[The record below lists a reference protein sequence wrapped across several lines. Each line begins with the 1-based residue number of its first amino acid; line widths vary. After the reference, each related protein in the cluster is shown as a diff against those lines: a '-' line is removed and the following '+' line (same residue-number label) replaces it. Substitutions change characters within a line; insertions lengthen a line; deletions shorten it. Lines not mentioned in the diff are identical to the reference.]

1 MLVGLVNYLLFF
13 NVGHFV
19 ILVESFD
26 IEGGA
31 KGYFLFVFAFSL
43 RHL

>member
-13 NVGHFV
+13 DVCNFV

-31 KGYFLFVFAFSL
+31 KGYFLFVFALSL
-43 RHL
+43 GHL